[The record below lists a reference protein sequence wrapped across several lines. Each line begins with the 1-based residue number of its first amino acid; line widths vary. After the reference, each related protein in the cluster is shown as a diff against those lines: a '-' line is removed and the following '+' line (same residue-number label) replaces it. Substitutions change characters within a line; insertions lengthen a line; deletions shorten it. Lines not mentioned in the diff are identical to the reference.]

1 MDFEKAMR
9 NFNQQANGLTKEF
22 EMRIRLEAEEKRLE
36 KQMQTKS
43 LEYLEQI
50 AENTQGINEIISL
63 VRKNNEINERTFELF
78 QEVFTVI
85 TAETPEQADGI
96 LRNVM
101 NKANQANEDWGTI
114 QAIIGYGKMLGKLIF
129 PDSDIL
135 N

>member
-1 MDFEKAMR
+1 MDFENAMR
-9 NFNQQANGLTKEF
+9 RFNQQANGLLKEHQT
-22 EMRIRLEAEEKRLE
+22 RIRLEAEEEMLK

-129 PDSDIL
+129 PDSDIF

>member
-1 MDFEKAMR
+1 
-9 NFNQQANGLTKEF
+9 
-22 EMRIRLEAEEKRLE
+22 
-36 KQMQTKS
+36 MQTKS

-50 AENTQGINEIISL
+50 AKNTQGINEIIIL
-63 VRKNNEINERTFELF
+63 VRKNNEINERTFKLF

-101 NKANQANEDWGTI
+101 NKANQANEDWSTV
-114 QAIIGYGKMLGKLIF
+114 QAIIGYGKMLGKLTF
-129 PDSDIL
+129 PDSDIF